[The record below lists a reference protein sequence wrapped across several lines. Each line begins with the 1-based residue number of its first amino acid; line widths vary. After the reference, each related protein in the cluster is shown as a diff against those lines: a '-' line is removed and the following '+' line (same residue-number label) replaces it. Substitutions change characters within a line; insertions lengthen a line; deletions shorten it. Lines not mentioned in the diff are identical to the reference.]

1 MEYVNLDIGIPAI
14 VGEPSIVAGE
24 GMIAFTPIQK
34 PVYRTSTFETENIT
48 NFFVEIEVGEVALW
62 KLDSGSLVS
71 IDEGVQFTVW
81 TQFGSDW
88 KRFFIALNQTALP
101 PGTGA
106 SRKYIINSGTN
117 SGGTNC
123 YAGDVHTEE
132 VTSTPLI
139 GNRTYI
145 TVEPSGFDA
154 VSNPIEAWDWM
165 DGAKVIN
172 ATNQMAGHIEVKSV
186 TAYLMVNNYP
196 YN

>member
-1 MEYVNLDIGIPAI
+1 MEYASVDIGIPAL
-14 VGEPSIVAGE
+14 VGEPSIVAGST
-24 GMIAFTPIQK
+24 MTDFTPIQK

-62 KLDSGSLVS
+62 KLDSANLVAV
-71 IDEGVQFTVW
+71 DEGVQFTVW

-88 KRFFIALNQTALP
+88 RRFFIALNQTAVP
-101 PGTGA
+101 PGAGT
-106 SRKYIINSGTN
+106 SKKYIINSGAN

-123 YAGDVHTEE
+123 SPVDFHISE
-132 VTSTPLI
+132 VNSTPFI

-145 TVEPSGFDA
+145 TVEPSGFDS
-154 VSNPIEAWDWM
+154 VSNPVEAWDWM